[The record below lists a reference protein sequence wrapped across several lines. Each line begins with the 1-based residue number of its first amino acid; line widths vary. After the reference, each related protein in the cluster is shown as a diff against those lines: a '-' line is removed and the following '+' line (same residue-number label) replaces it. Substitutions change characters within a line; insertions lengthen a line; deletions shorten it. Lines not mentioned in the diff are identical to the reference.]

1 MGMKKLRKAAA
12 SLGMAAAML
21 CTAVPVQAAP
31 ADQALPE
38 SVTMTIYPKDDKERA
53 NHIYGKN
60 EKSYLAYV
68 DGTVK
73 ILKSSNPSVAKLL
86 KNETNIAGT
95 KSTALFVKP
104 KKAGN
109 TTVSLKSKSKTYQVK
124 VKVKKYQNPLSSVK
138 IGNKSLKMSKLKK
151 SSNYILDYA
160 KFAGKK
166 QKVSVKMASGWQLI
180 SMEYARKS
188 WQKSESMKNGS
199 SVTVK
204 GGLGFELCV
213 VARNKTT
220 GQMETVEFFFV

>member
-1 MGMKKLRKAAA
+1 MGMKKLKEQQQVWNWQQQCC
-12 SLGMAAAML
+12 

-31 ADQALPE
+31 ADQALPK
-38 SVTMTIYPKDDKERA
+38 SVMVTIYPKDDRERA

-86 KNETNIAGT
+86 KNETNITGT
-95 KSTALFVKP
+95 KSTSLFVKP

-124 VKVKKYQNPLSSVK
+124 VKIKKYQNPLSSVK

-151 SSNYILDYA
+151 SSNYILDYSQVCRKEA
-160 KFAGKK
+160 ESFCENGIWMAADQYGICPEKLAEIGKYEK
-166 QKVSVKMASGWQLI
+166 RQFC
-180 SMEYARKS
+180 
-188 WQKSESMKNGS
+188 NG
-199 SVTVK
+199 K
-204 GGLGFELCV
+204 GRLGI
-213 VARNKTT
+213 
-220 GQMETVEFFFV
+220 